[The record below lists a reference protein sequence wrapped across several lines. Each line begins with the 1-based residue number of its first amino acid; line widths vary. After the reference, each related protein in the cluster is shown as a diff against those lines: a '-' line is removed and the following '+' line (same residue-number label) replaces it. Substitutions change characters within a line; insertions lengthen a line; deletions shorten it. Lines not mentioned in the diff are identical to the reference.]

1 VNLEIGKVAGVSIKI
16 HPGFLLLLGTYALF
30 GLLPEAVLAF
40 SLVIG
45 HELAHLSVA
54 KAYGFRVHSLELFP
68 FGGAVT
74 CNDIFEGRKVEETM
88 MALAGPVFNFILL
101 FFGQVLR
108 WQGFWAGILADD
120 FVRFNFLLAAFNLLP
135 VLPLDGGRIIRAFFA
150 DIYGFVKTTKVLAWA
165 GKIMGLVFSVIGI
178 VLFISVGLSG
188 EVLVLVALS
197 GFFWVAGNKEIAA
210 ARLTFLRQLTRKKE
224 DLVRRGLMRSKLIT
238 VCQDTS
244 LIRII
249 EELTPDS
256 YALVVLP
263 DQKFRVAG
271 SLTETE
277 ILEGM
282 FLEGIDYTVG
292 KLMDNTQKVK

>member
-45 HELAHLSVA
+45 HEIAHLSVA

-74 CNDIFEGRKVEETM
+74 CNDIFEGRKVEESM
-88 MALAGPVFNFILL
+88 MALAGPFFNIILL
-101 FFGQVLR
+101 FLGQVLR
-108 WQGFWAGILADD
+108 WQGIWTGILAED
-120 FVRFNFLLAAFNLLP
+120 FVRFNFLLAVFNLLP
-135 VLPLDGGRIIRAFFA
+135 VLPLDGGRIARAIFA
-150 DIYGFVKTTKVLAWA
+150 DVYGFVKTTKALAWA
-165 GKIMGLVFSVIGI
+165 GKIVGLIFSVIGI
-178 VLFISVGLSG
+178 VLLTLMGLSG
-188 EVLVLVALS
+188 ENLVLTAFG

-210 ARLTFLRQLTRKKE
+210 ARLTFLRQLTKKKE
-224 DLVRRGLMRSKLIT
+224 ELVRKGLMRSKLIT
-238 VCQDTS
+238 VCRDIS
-244 LIRII
+244 LIRVI

-256 YALVVLP
+256 YAIIVLP
-263 DQKFRVAG
+263 DQQFRVAG

-282 FLEGIDYTVG
+282 FREGIEYTVG
-292 KLMDNTQKVK
+292 KLIVNCPKN